1 MTFDMTGVHKSKSL
15 IFKQATPWPSK
26 IPAIRGVTLQLR
38 YTIHETKLAVKSAS
52 TINAVNDRSDDAT
65 EKTTFSSR
73 RFKG

>member
-1 MTFDMTGVHKSKSL
+1 MTFDMTGVHKGKSL

-52 TINAVNDRSDDAT
+52 TIT
-65 EKTTFSSR
+65 L
-73 RFKG
+73 